1 MADSVFLPGT
11 ILSMAAG
18 AADRLIA
25 AGNGDAALLYL
36 ALLKSPGSWEPAKAA
51 HLLKWDPQRV
61 HDAYVR
67 LVSLGLAAD
76 VAPAVT
82 APSVIDTG
90 PPTYSREDINHEANL
105 PGSPFAA
112 LVDETQRTLGKPLSG
127 ADMNSLF
134 TIYDYVALPPE
145 VILML
150 LNWCVEEARRKYGP
164 GRMPH
169 MPQVR
174 KEAVRWKEQG
184 IDTVEAAD
192 AHIKRL
198 TQLRDQCRHVMAL
211 LDLRDRAPIARERN
225 YISAWLSM
233 GFDDDAIRL
242 AYEKTIMKK
251 NALNWAYLNSI
262 LKNWHEKGLHTLAQ
276 IQAGDHDRSTALTTA
291 PQPQPAVPAGAA
303 DQRARDDM
311 ERMRAYMEQLRKEEN

>member
-1 MADSVFLPGT
+1 MADSIFLPGN

-36 ALLKSPGSWEPAKAA
+36 VLLKSPGSWEPAKAA
-51 HLLKWDPQRV
+51 HLLKWDVQRV
-61 HDAYVR
+61 RDTYAG

-76 VAPAVT
+76 VAPTVT
-82 APSVIDTG
+82 APAVIDAG
-90 PPTYSREDINHEANL
+90 PPTNSKADINQEVSRE
-105 PGSPFAA
+105 GSPFAA
-112 LVDETQRTLGKPLSG
+112 LVNETQRILGKLLSD
-127 ADMNSLF
+127 ADLNGLY

-150 LNWCVEEARRKYGP
+150 LNWCLEEARRKYGP
-164 GRMPH
+164 GRTPH
-169 MPQVR
+169 MPQIR
-174 KEAVRWKEQG
+174 KEAIRWKEQG

-225 YISAWLSM
+225 YIAAWLSM
-233 GFDDDAIRL
+233 GFEDDAIRL

-262 LKNWHEKGLHTLAQ
+262 LKSWHEKGLHTLAQ
-276 IQAGDHDRSTALTTA
+276 IQAGDHDRSTTLVSAPR
-291 PQPQPAVPAGAA
+291 PQPGIPAGEA

-311 ERMRAYMEQLRKEEN
+311 ERMRAYMQQLRKEEN